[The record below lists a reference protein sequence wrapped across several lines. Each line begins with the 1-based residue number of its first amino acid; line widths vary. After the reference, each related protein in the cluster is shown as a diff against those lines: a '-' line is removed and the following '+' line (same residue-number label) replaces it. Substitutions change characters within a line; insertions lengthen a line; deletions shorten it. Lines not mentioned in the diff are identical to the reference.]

1 MVKYSREPDNPT
13 KSCKARGADLRVH
26 FKNTRETA
34 FAIRKL
40 PLVKAK
46 RYLEDVLAHKQA
58 IPFRRF
64 CGGVGRTAQAK
75 NRHSNGQGRW
85 PVKSAKFILDL
96 LKNAESNAEVKGLDV
111 DALYISHIQV
121 NQAQKQRRR
130 TYRAHGRINPY
141 MSSPCHIELILSEK
155 EEPVKKEAETQLATS
170 KKKGALRS
178 DASLAVAGQ
187 MFDRVEQVLLQLLF
201 CIPSS
206 SIFMILSC
214 IKFFSGISFRVC
226 FYDERLCVGDTVIA
240 NYRCIL
246 EDLVNLSEKVS
257 FISEQSFSNFRA
269 LENELYLMFGWFCF
283 CSLMASYDLHMD
295 WLGQKIAEQLMQIML
310 LAFTVIAFATG
321 YLMASFQMMILIYAG
336 GVVLTTLVTVP
347 NWPFFNHHPL
357 KWLDPSELEKHPKP
371 QSSLNVN
378 SKNKS
383 VKK

>member
-1 MVKYSREPDNPT
+1 MFTLSHQINLNLKRRDLFLHNFMNINIVLSEPYPVNFGDSYGCLDKCFMSFGIGSNLYYRLNICIVDLSLTCCNGWDDVLAHKQAIPFWRFCGGVGRTAHAENRYSNGQGPLDLLKNVESNAEVLREEEEQAAVDAMVKYSREPVNPT
-13 KSCKARGADLRVH
+13 KSCKARGSDLRVH

-155 EEPVKKEAETQLATS
+155 EEPVKKEPESQLATS
-170 KKKGALRS
+170 KKSQGLRS
-178 DASLAVAGQ
+178 GAS
-187 MFDRVEQVLLQLLF
+187 
-201 CIPSS
+201 S
-206 SIFMILSC
+206 
-214 IKFFSGISFRVC
+214 
-226 FYDERLCVGDTVIA
+226 
-240 NYRCIL
+240 
-246 EDLVNLSEKVS
+246 
-257 FISEQSFSNFRA
+257 
-269 LENELYLMFGWFCF
+269 
-283 CSLMASYDLHMD
+283 
-295 WLGQKIAEQLMQIML
+295 
-310 LAFTVIAFATG
+310 
-321 YLMASFQMMILIYAG
+321 
-336 GVVLTTLVTVP
+336 
-347 NWPFFNHHPL
+347 
-357 KWLDPSELEKHPKP
+357 
-371 QSSLNVN
+371 
-378 SKNKS
+378 
-383 VKK
+383 